1 MARTAK
7 KAKTEKVPEEEGK
20 ACPEGA
26 RSTSSNEGGND
37 GSNHDDSNDS
47 DDSDDSND
55 SDDASDS
62 GDASDSQGRGGNE
75 NNVSVPGQGG
85 ASSTDDDDD
94 DDDGW
99 RPAYYYRWD
108 RSMGSDADRRYWN
121 RREANREGIDVDD
134 PGFDSDQYVYQWP
147 DSGLL

>member
-7 KAKTEKVPEEEGK
+7 KAKTEKVPEEEGKKK

-37 GSNHDDSNDS
+37 GSNHDDSNDPS
-47 DDSDDSND
+47 D

-62 GDASDSQGRGGNE
+62 LGRGGNE

-85 ASSTDDDDD
+85 ASSTDDDDDD

>member
-37 GSNHDDSNDS
+37 GSNHDDSND
-47 DDSDDSND
+47 
-55 SDDASDS
+55 ASDS
-62 GDASDSQGRGGNE
+62 DDASDSQGRGGNE

-85 ASSTDDDDD
+85 ASSNDDDDDDDD